1 MKSRIQKG
9 FWLLEKPCA
18 HRGYFDNNNG
28 IPENSSAAYERAIE
42 KNYPIE
48 MDIQLSKDG
57 KLVCFHDD
65 NLIRMTGVDS
75 LIWDKT
81 LDEIKSLRLLNTDE
95 VIMTFE
101 EFLSLVDGKVPLL
114 IEIKHQREKGIEEKV
129 INALKGYT
137 GEYVIQS
144 FDPLIMI
151 KIKKLAPDVIRG
163 QLACANPGQ
172 NSKFKNNILRKCGLN
187 FLVKPDFIN
196 YCLNDLPTKY
206 SVGKNIPLLCWT
218 IRDEQDKQKAE
229 KYAVSYVFENL
240 DL

>member
-1 MKSRIQKG
+1 MKSRIKKG
-9 FWLLEKPCA
+9 FWLLERPCA
-18 HRGYFDNNNG
+18 HRGYFDNDNG
-28 IPENSSAAYERAIE
+28 IPENSSAAYKRAIE

-48 MDIQLSKDG
+48 MDIQMTKDG
-57 KLVCFHDD
+57 KLICFHDD
-65 NLIRMTGVDS
+65 NLKRMTGVDS

-81 LDEIKSLRLLNTDE
+81 LDEIKSTRLLNTDE

-129 INALKGYT
+129 VDALKNYT

-144 FDPLIMI
+144 FDPFIMI
-151 KIKKLAPDVIRG
+151 KIKKLLPEAMRG

-172 NSKFKNNILRKCGLN
+172 NSKLKNRILRKCSLN

-196 YCLNDLPTKY
+196 YCLNDLPANY
-206 SVGKNIPLLCWT
+206 SANKNLPLLCWT
-218 IRDEQDKQKAE
+218 VRNEQDKLKAE
-229 KYAVSYVFENL
+229 EYAISYVFENL
-240 DL
+240 DI

>member
-65 NLIRMTGVDS
+65 NLKRMTGVDS

-81 LDEIKSLRLLNTDE
+81 LDEIKSLHLLNTDE

-137 GEYVIQS
+137 GKYVIQS
-144 FDPLIMI
+144 FDPFVMI

-172 NSKFKNNILRKCGLN
+172 NSKFKNSILRKCSLN

-196 YCLNDLPTKY
+196 YCLNDLPTSY

-218 IRDEQDKQKAE
+218 IRNEQDKQKAE